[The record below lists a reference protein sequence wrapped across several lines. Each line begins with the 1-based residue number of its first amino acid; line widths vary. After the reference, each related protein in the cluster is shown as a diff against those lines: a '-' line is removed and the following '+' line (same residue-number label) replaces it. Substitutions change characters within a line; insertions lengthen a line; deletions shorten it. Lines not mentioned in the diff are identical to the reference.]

1 MEDAQLNANLALE
14 KAIQADD
21 LARNSSERTKQIKSE
36 AEDLR
41 QNTTFLS
48 DEAGLMFD
56 RVLNTEAE
64 LKNLLEKSRSNST
77 LVHDAKEKV
86 MYSRFCL
93 FDYIIFWFRLA
104 ELAKTLKQL
113 KLE

>member
-93 FDYIIFWFRLA
+93 FDYIIF
-104 ELAKTLKQL
+104 
-113 KLE
+113 